1 MLRKGHVSTFDAYFR
16 QLIKY
21 NVDVGS
27 EQGLRTRK
35 WQAQSVCGIAQR
47 GAQVRRQVR
56 LGQAR
61 LRTVASCA
69 VNLAPALAEHRSAA
83 RLAGDTATP
92 QLAAFLQTLHYHG
105 SFCQTD
111 LHHKLNET
119 EPNSYQ
125 IIRINQRL
133 LLPQA
138 YFPTQYKIKQFFKV
152 IIIRP

>member
-35 WQAQSVCGIAQR
+35 WQAQCVVALRSA
-47 GAQVRRQVR
+47 VRRSDAR
-56 LGQAR
+56 LGQVR
-61 LRTVASCA
+61 QGCGTVASCA

-119 EPNSYQ
+119 ESNGYQ

-133 LLPQA
+133 ILPQN
-138 YFPTQYKIKQFFKV
+138 YFPTQYKLK
-152 IIIRP
+152 